1 MQRRA
6 RGASSLRLAR
16 CLTPANLIRGANAGV
31 PERRIFAGCLL
42 PTPEGL
48 LSAAVGVLRQRADD
62 LQPAFLTGA
71 DRSVRL
77 AARHHNTVPESLIV
91 DGLASD
97 PHYDYIRHYASA
109 AKQALGEVELSGGQ
123 LSRAILAQYWKYL
136 QTVVP
141 SGLDIP
147 DDPAGDCDPS
157 LHVLLRPTLLP
168 KLLVRAPFKSG
179 AAAAKYAAAVA
190 GLRDAAHRLQQ
201 YMFFMRPADPSRP
214 STDTALR
221 LSELLAYVSVLYH
234 WASWMLW
241 TADKYVCRRLG
252 PADRRFVALSGSLEA
267 PAETFARHL
276 DRGPSGTTGSMQCMA
291 LRAAVS
297 DVLGHL
303 TRLAHLW
310 ETGKRSG
317 GTYGIVDAI
326 VSTVEVL
333 SIVHHHAQYI
343 INATLTG
350 YVVWASDSLNNEYLR
365 AAVDSQERFCR
376 TAAPLFPTMTA
387 PSWARMELSIK
398 SWFGAALAPDLL
410 RSGTP
415 SPHYESILRLAASGP
430 PGGRGAVGGSCRDK
444 IQRTRRDN
452 APPPLPRARPHS
464 TPAAPRRFRRHR
476 EGLPEPPHV
485 DAADRGPEPCAGRP
499 ATYYTHMA
507 GAPPRLPPR
516 NPAPPE
522 QRPAAAAR
530 PLAAQREAAG
540 VYDAVRTWGPD
551 AEAEPDQM
559 ENTYLLPDDDA
570 AMPAGVGLGA
580 TPAADTTAAAA
591 WPAKSHAPRAPS
603 EDADSIYES
612 VGEDGGRVYEE
623 IPWVRVYENICLRRQ
638 DAGGAAPPGDAP
650 DSPYIEAENPLYDW
664 GGSALFSPPG
674 ATRAP
679 DPGLSLSPM
688 PARPRTNAL
697 ANDGP
702 TNVAALSAL
711 LTKLKRGRHQSH

>member
-365 AAVDSQERFCR
+365 AAV
-376 TAAPLFPTMTA
+376 
-387 PSWARMELSIK
+387 
-398 SWFGAALAPDLL
+398 
-410 RSGTP
+410 
-415 SPHYESILRLAASGP
+415 
-430 PGGRGAVGGSCRDK
+430 
-444 IQRTRRDN
+444 
-452 APPPLPRARPHS
+452 
-464 TPAAPRRFRRHR
+464 
-476 EGLPEPPHV
+476 
-485 DAADRGPEPCAGRP
+485 
-499 ATYYTHMA
+499 
-507 GAPPRLPPR
+507 
-516 NPAPPE
+516 
-522 QRPAAAAR
+522 
-530 PLAAQREAAG
+530 
-540 VYDAVRTWGPD
+540 
-551 AEAEPDQM
+551 
-559 ENTYLLPDDDA
+559 
-570 AMPAGVGLGA
+570 
-580 TPAADTTAAAA
+580 
-591 WPAKSHAPRAPS
+591 
-603 EDADSIYES
+603 
-612 VGEDGGRVYEE
+612 
-623 IPWVRVYENICLRRQ
+623 
-638 DAGGAAPPGDAP
+638 
-650 DSPYIEAENPLYDW
+650 
-664 GGSALFSPPG
+664 
-674 ATRAP
+674 
-679 DPGLSLSPM
+679 
-688 PARPRTNAL
+688 
-697 ANDGP
+697 
-702 TNVAALSAL
+702 
-711 LTKLKRGRHQSH
+711 